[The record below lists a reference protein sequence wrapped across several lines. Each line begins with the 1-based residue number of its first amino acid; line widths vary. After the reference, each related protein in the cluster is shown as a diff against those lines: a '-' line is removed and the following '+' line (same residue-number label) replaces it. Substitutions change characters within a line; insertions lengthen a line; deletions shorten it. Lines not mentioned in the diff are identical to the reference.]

1 MTGLTWDDTGKRLYE
16 TGTDRGVLF
25 PTDDTGAYSK
35 GVAWNGLTKVT
46 EKPDGAE
53 ETVLYADNL
62 KYLSLMSAETF
73 KGTIEAYTYP
83 DEFNSADGTKE
94 LGAGI
99 IVGQQARKPFGLAY
113 RTLVGNDVKANDFG
127 YKIHLVYGAKVSPSE
142 REYESVNDDP
152 GAVTFSW
159 EFSTTPVTLPNYK
172 PVAHLIFDSTK
183 MDVADLK
190 KLEDMIYGNG
200 TEATEPKLPLPSELV
215 TMFPKAP

>member
-1 MTGLTWDDTGKRLYE
+1 MAGLTWDETGKRLYE

-25 PTDDTGAYSK
+25 PTDDTGAYAT

-62 KYLSLMSAETF
+62 KYLSLMSEETF

-83 DEFNSADGTKE
+83 DEFNAADGTAE

-99 IVGQQARKPFGLAY
+99 TLGQQARKPFGLSY
-113 RTLVGNDVKANDFG
+113 RTLIGNDVKANDFG

-142 REYESVNDDP
+142 REFESVNDDP

-159 EFSTTPVTLPNYK
+159 EFSTTPVTLPSYK
-172 PVAHLIFDSTK
+172 PVAHLVFDSTK
-183 MDVADLK
+183 MPAADLK

-200 TEATEPKLPLPSELV
+200 DGAAKPKLPLPSELV
-215 TMFPKAP
+215 TMFPKA

>member
-1 MTGLTWDDTGKRLYE
+1 MAGLTWDDTGKRLYE

-25 PTDDTGAYSK
+25 PTDDTGAYTT

-62 KYLSLMSAETF
+62 KYLSLMSEETF
-73 KGTIEAYTYP
+73 KGSIEAYTFP
-83 DEFNSADGTKE
+83 DEFNAADGTRE
-94 LGAGI
+94 LGSGI
-99 IVGQQARKPFGLAY
+99 TVGQQARKSFGLAY

-152 GAVTFSW
+152 GAVKLSW
-159 EFSTTPVTLPNYK
+159 EFSTTPVALPNYK

-200 TEATEPKLPLPSELV
+200 TEATEPKLPLPSELA
-215 TMFPKAP
+215 TMFPKP